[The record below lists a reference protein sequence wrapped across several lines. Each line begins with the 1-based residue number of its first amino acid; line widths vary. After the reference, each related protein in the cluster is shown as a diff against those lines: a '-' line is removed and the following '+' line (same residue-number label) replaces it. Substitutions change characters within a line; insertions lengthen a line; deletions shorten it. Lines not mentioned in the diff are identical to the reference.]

1 VRQASGETLID
12 GSIAAVH
19 LQCEPTVAAAL
30 AAKIPRFHL
39 IRGRAAHRRVSG
51 VASEAL
57 NEARILLQAVFVA
70 PEIDR
75 PTDARRGQKAKLTGT
90 PSGAATRSS
99 AGHAAA
105 AVWQP
110 PLDEASWAPIG
121 TPAGIGPSWVCRL
134 AATTS
139 RRPVFR
145 ARATTPDLRRRLW
158 FQRPESHR
166 PGDSTLKSRA
176 RMVYKVNALEHTGA
190 PCR

>member
-1 VRQASGETLID
+1 MPGFLI
-12 GSIAAVH
+12 
-19 LQCEPTVAAAL
+19 
-30 AAKIPRFHL
+30 L
-39 IRGRAAHRRVSG
+39 IRGRGAHRRVSG
-51 VASEAL
+51 WASGAL

-105 AVWQP
+105 AVCPAAFGRSQ
-110 PLDEASWAPIG
+110 LG
-121 TPAGIGPSWVCRL
+121 THRDAGIGPSWVSRL

-145 ARATTPDLRRRLW
+145 AHATTPDLRRLLW
-158 FQRPESHR
+158 FHVR
-166 PGDSTLKSRA
+166 GD
-176 RMVYKVNALEHTGA
+176 TGRRFDIGV
-190 PCR
+190 PSP